1 MTETEPMTAVED
13 DSIVFL
19 HSPTATDICE
29 ACLTLAR
36 REAEKIPKENVAQML
51 GTMAYLITQL
61 SAVDD
66 AVSFTRS
73 DVCDLLQR
81 LLANAGLQLNVEVNL
96 GTPHP

>member
-1 MTETEPMTAVED
+1 
-13 DSIVFL
+13 
-19 HSPTATDICE
+19 
-29 ACLTLAR
+29 
-36 REAEKIPKENVAQML
+36 ML